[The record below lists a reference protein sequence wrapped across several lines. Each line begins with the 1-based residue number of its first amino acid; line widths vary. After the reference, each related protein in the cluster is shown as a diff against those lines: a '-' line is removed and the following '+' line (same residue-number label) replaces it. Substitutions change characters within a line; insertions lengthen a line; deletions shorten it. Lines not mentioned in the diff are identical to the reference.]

1 LFYTLIISSAILS
14 GCSSAVGSIESM
26 TAVNTDE
33 KLPVIKGVKVML
45 DKTSVGF
52 EWPAIKDK
60 RVEGIDVY
68 RGNINSAKLKK
79 IATIGNRYTTHY
91 VDTTIE
97 PGKEYRYSFRTFG
110 VLVGSVPGEVIR
122 VKTSPPLEPVKLV
135 KVYQPASGVVKLLW
149 VPHSYPGVVDYVIQ
163 RRIMG
168 KAWRFLYA
176 PKGRLTPEYV
186 DMSPAIGHQYEYRV
200 FARTAN
206 NKLSLPSQ
214 AIGIAVR

>member
-1 LFYTLIISSAILS
+1 VFYILIVSLAILN
-14 GCSSAVGSIESM
+14 GCSNAVGSIESI
-26 TAVNTDE
+26 TAVKTDE
-33 KLPVIKGVKVML
+33 KLPVIKGVKVIL
-45 DKTSVGF
+45 DETSVGF
-52 EWPAIKDK
+52 EWPAIKDR
-60 RVEGIDVY
+60 RVQGIDVY
-68 RGNINSAKLKK
+68 RGYGTSATLKK

-97 PGKEYRYSFRTFG
+97 PGKVYRYSFRTFG
-110 VLVGSVPGEVIR
+110 VLVGSVPGEVIK

-163 RRIMG
+163 RRLKG
-168 KAWRFLYA
+168 RKWRFLYA

-186 DMSPAIGHQYEYRV
+186 DMSPSLGYRYEYRV

-206 NKLSLPSQ
+206 KKLSLPSN
-214 AIGIAVR
+214 AIGINVQ